1 MKALFYSIYNT
12 CIPVLG
18 TELEIMS
25 NHLEKG
31 DEVYVLRCHG
41 ELEYCDI
48 NPDHNENIC
57 YKCNKF
63 FYENIRKINLPK
75 KNVLKIPKFEVNYN
89 ELPDVFKNLQE
100 LKEFNLNGIKY
111 GLAIA
116 STLISEYKD
125 HELSTILHRR
135 KIHRLLRTSYF
146 TYNFSQNILKK
157 IKPDCLYHQGGR
169 SSNIFPVFKACQE
182 LGIDS
187 YSINNAGIL
196 DKYALYKNNILH
208 NANILSQEMIDLW
221 DKSSENKEEI
231 GAKWFI
237 DKRNGVDSYQLSY
250 TKNQKR
256 DSLPVNFDVSKKNIA
271 IFNSSIYEYA
281 AIEGWENPIYED
293 ELDGLKKIFE
303 SFKNDTD
310 IKFYLRIHPNLK
322 DQNNS
327 QMQELKKISS
337 INYPNLEIIWP
348 EELIDSYALV
358 NACDKILV
366 FLSTIGIE
374 ACFWEKPSILAGNSP
389 YSGLDCC
396 YKPKTHE
403 ELIKLLKYNLV
414 PKDKQEALKYGYWN
428 LTRGIFYK
436 RYEPKNI
443 YEGTFLGQDLKI
455 KISAIDNLIC
465 KLSVKIKKF
474 LNINKIK

>member
-25 NHLEKG
+25 NHLEKR

-41 ELEYCDI
+41 ELEYCDV

-57 YKCNKF
+57 YRCNKS
-63 FYENIRKINLPK
+63 FYENIKKINLPK
-75 KNVLKIPKFEVNYN
+75 KNVLKIPRCEINYN
-89 ELPDVFKNLQE
+89 ELPAVFKNLQE

-125 HELSTILHRR
+125 HELNTILHRR

-146 TYNFSQNILKK
+146 TYNFIRNVLKK

-169 SSNIFPVFKACQE
+169 SSNIFPVFKVCQE

-187 YSINNAGIL
+187 YSINNAGTL

-208 NANILSQEMIDLW
+208 NANILSQEMKDLW

-237 DKRNGVDSYQLSY
+237 DKRNGVDNYQLSY

-358 NACDKILV
+358 NACDKTLV

-403 ELIKLLKYNLV
+403 ELIELLKYNLV